1 MDDEYDEDEDIQGW
15 HVVPMGD
22 LKEHTPTPDCWCYPT
37 LDLEAEGMVYIHHSL
52 DGREREVH

>member
-1 MDDEYDEDEDIQGW
+1 VDDEDEDAQGW

-22 LKEHTPTPDCWCYPT
+22 LKDHTPTPDCWCYPT

-52 DGREREVH
+52 DGREREVC